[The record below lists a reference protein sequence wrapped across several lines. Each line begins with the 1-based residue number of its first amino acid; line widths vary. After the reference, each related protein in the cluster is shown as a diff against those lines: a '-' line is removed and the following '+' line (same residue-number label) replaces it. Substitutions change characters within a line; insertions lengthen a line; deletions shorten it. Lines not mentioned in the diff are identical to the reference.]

1 VSINPPESA
10 TVQPLGFD
18 KMEDLIVFRDR
29 GLWKLVQEIE
39 DLLPVP
45 EVTARQFPDHEWM
58 AEHFPV
64 VEERSQA
71 GVAPAQVLDP
81 HGGINEDHAAL
92 AERRRRMGRIPFSV
106 PPRSARRR
114 ALSRAMRASRP
125 RRIREVFSLTPVRRE
140 ARWRRESSTF
150 SVVLI
155 CIKMA

>member
-1 VSINPPESA
+1 
-10 TVQPLGFD
+10 
-18 KMEDLIVFRDR
+18 MEDLIMFREP

-39 DLLPVP
+39 DLFPVL

-64 VEERSQA
+64 MEERSQA
-71 GVAPAQVLDP
+71 GVAPAEVLDP

-106 PPRSARRR
+106 APRSARRR

-125 RRIREVFSLTPVRRE
+125 RRIREVFSVTPVRRE
-140 ARWRRESSTF
+140 ARWSRESSTF

-155 CIKMA
+155 CIKMP